1 MKIVVTGKGGVGKT
15 TISGTL
21 ARLFAER
28 GYSVIAVDADPSM
41 NLHSAI
47 GVENPTPISQL
58 KELISERAV
67 IAPGMYNLNPRVDD
81 IPERFS
87 AVRGNIRLLVMG
99 TVEQAGQ
106 GCLCPENT
114 FLRALLRHLVLKRRE
129 LLILDT
135 EAGVEH
141 LGRSV
146 AENFDLMLVVVE
158 PGAKAI
164 AMANRLAELAKE
176 IGVKQVYAVANKV
189 ASDEQE
195 EFIRREVD
203 IEVIEA
209 VPFDSAV
216 VEADIKNLPL
226 IDVGKESPALRSI
239 VRLSEKI
246 EELVGKAT
254 PS

>member
-1 MKIVVTGKGGVGKT
+1 MKIVVSGKGGVGKT

-58 KELISERAV
+58 KELINERAV

-87 AVRGNIRLLVMG
+87 AVRGRVRLLVMG

-114 FLRALLRHLVLKRRE
+114 FLKALLRHLVLKRRE

-164 AMANRLAELAKE
+164 AMANRLARLSRE

-189 ASDEQE
+189 ASKEQE
-195 EFIRREVD
+195 DFIKGELD
-203 IEVIEA
+203 IEVLEV
-209 VPFDSAV
+209 VPFDSTV
-216 VEADIKNLPL
+216 VDADIKNIPL
-226 IDVGKESPALRSI
+226 IDIKNESPALKKI
-239 VRLSEKI
+239 TQLSEKI
-246 EELVGKAT
+246 EELVEG
-254 PS
+254 

>member
-1 MKIVVTGKGGVGKT
+1 MKIVISGKGGVGKT

-58 KELISERAV
+58 KELINERAV

-87 AVRGNIRLLVMG
+87 AVRDGIRLLVMG
-99 TVEQAGQ
+99 TVEEAGQ

-114 FLRALLRHLVLKRRE
+114 FLKAILRHLVLKRRE

-164 AMANRLAELAKE
+164 TMANRLAKLSRE
-176 IGVKQVYAVANKV
+176 IGVRQVYAVANKV
-189 ASDEQE
+189 ASEEQKD
-195 EFIRREVD
+195 FIKQELD
-203 IEVIEA
+203 IEVLEA
-209 VPFDSAV
+209 IPYDKAV
-216 VEADIKNLPL
+216 VEADIKNIPL
-226 IDVGKESPALRSI
+226 IDIKTESPALKKI
-239 VRLSEKI
+239 VQLSEKI
-246 EELVGKAT
+246 EELAGR
-254 PS
+254 